1 MRPSSNIRP
10 TGILK
15 RIAHSTLGPT
25 GCVLRRLCG
34 ALTKVDPPYT
44 MVVLIDYHT
53 EEHANEI
60 APEDWL
66 ALIAIGEPG
75 QRHKLLPG
83 WKRLLALE
91 FAESSVAGTQQRLT
105 ASHAEQI
112 GQFWD
117 GLVDERTP
125 LALAIRCDPGRRRSA
140 AVARALAGT
149 GGIRLALPKSEYEEE
164 VYETLRAHL
173 ETRPRL
179 SVKQRARIA
188 AGP

>member
-1 MRPSSNIRP
+1 
-10 TGILK
+10 
-15 RIAHSTLGPT
+15 
-25 GCVLRRLCG
+25 
-34 ALTKVDPPYT
+34 

-75 QRHKLLPG
+75 QRHNPLPG
-83 WKRLLALE
+83 WKRLLTLE
-91 FAESSVAGTQQRLT
+91 FAESSVAGTQHRFT
-105 ASHAEQI
+105 ASHAERI

-125 LALAIRCDPGRRRSA
+125 LALAIRCDPARRRSA
-140 AVARALAGT
+140 AVARALAGI
-149 GGIRLALPKSEYEEE
+149 GGIRLALPKSEYDEE

-179 SVKQRARIA
+179 SRRAAVLERIRKFS
-188 AGP
+188 GQPS